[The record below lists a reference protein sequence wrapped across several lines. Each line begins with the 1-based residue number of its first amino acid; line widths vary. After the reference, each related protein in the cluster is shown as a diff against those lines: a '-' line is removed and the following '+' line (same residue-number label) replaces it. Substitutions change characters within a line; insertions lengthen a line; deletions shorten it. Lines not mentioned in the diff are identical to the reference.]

1 MARWVLARA
10 NATWGSC
17 VLLDE
22 IPHQGSGLLS
32 YWKSRAVGNE
42 GALGRGVW
50 SVGLF
55 DMDVSR
61 SIGLPVT
68 KEIILS

>member
-1 MARWVLARA
+1 M
-10 NATWGSC
+10 
-17 VLLDE
+17 LLDE
-22 IPHQGSGLLS
+22 IPHQGPRLLS

-42 GALGRGVW
+42 GALGRGTW